1 MSNSSNV
8 ESVITESDADLIY
21 GSQLDILYKV
31 STGLQVFS
39 ILTSSSILL
48 VYFVARKYT
57 PELVKRVTFQ
67 LTVAVSVVEGLYGA
81 AQLFSTLYT
90 VDDFFCKLGVFFY
103 VFFSLWSTLLSMC
116 IAINLQLVFIYN
128 QRRDHVLI
136 IYVLSSFLISLA
148 LTIVPLFL
156 GIYGYDEKDETCWY
170 LLVHGN
176 DQRFN
181 VYAWA
186 TFYFP
191 TLISIIYSA
200 YASISVMLKLK
211 RAQRLNNNL
220 LKNESSGKAPNSK
233 ALKSNKDNAEKVI
246 HQLVSRLIY
255 YPLIPFAGQIFNIV
269 SDAVFGFSG
278 ESPFWILTLSYL
290 GTSLQG
296 VATVLLFFCIDPAWS
311 HLKRELK
318 KKIWPNEVFNSS
330 SITLSNCGETSTST
344 PPTFFNKEEVAK
356 FV

>member
-90 VDDFFCKLGVFFY
+90 
-103 VFFSLWSTLLSMC
+103 
-116 IAINLQLVFIYN
+116 LVFIYN

-233 ALKSNKDNAEKVI
+233 VLKSNKDNAEKVI